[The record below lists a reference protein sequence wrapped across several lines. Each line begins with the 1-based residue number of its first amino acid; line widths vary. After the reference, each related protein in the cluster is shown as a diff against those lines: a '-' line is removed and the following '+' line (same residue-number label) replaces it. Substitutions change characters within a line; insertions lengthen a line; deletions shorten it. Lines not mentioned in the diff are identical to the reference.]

1 MVTPSKV
8 RREENMAPTINFL
21 NTSILVTVLALSGF
35 AYTQTDKANVAGEK
49 IETRDPSA
57 NVLVETMDRTIK
69 PSIGQ
74 IELSPDGS
82 KMLML
87 RAIENNYYAFAINLK
102 NKKNNPVMAS
112 DPGNFS
118 LNWCKWANNKKI
130 ICSGSGTIET
140 KARGSRRGPRGA
152 AGAMEG
158 RLMYVVNQDGSKAT
172 KLIKKYIPQQSE
184 KEPKYD
190 SPIQDSVISWLPD
203 SPNEILIQYNRESYR
218 WPSVYRLNINN
229 NKMKRVRKYKQ
240 QVSQWLADD
249 QGNVKMGIGY
259 KDQGMRLYLVEDNST
274 RELKDEEIAG
284 LLPAFP
290 LGFSDDSQTIY
301 LAQRNEIGAQKI
313 TGVALGDFTNRSTLY
328 SSQVA
333 PFSSDLYSPAA
344 LRGPGIPRYEP
355 ETPIQHL
362 IGAAAKQHFEAV
374 AKAIPG
380 DKETVVSRTSDW
392 GKFVVYSWDN
402 SSYAYYLFDTSN
414 NQLVKLGGS

>member
-1 MVTPSKV
+1 
-8 RREENMAPTINFL
+8 MALKRNFL
-21 NTSILVTVLALSGF
+21 TTSILATVLALSGL
-35 AYTQTDKANVAGEK
+35 AYTQTNKGSVAGEK
-49 IETRDPSA
+49 IETRSSSTNA
-57 NVLVETMDRTIK
+57 LVETMDRIIK

-74 IELSPDGS
+74 IELSPDGN

-87 RAIENNYYAFAINLK
+87 RAIENNYYAFSINLK

-140 KARGSRRGPRGA
+140 KARGSRRGPRSA
-152 AGAMEG
+152 AGEMEG
-158 RLMYVVNQDGSKAT
+158 RLMYVVNQDGSNAT

-203 SPNEILIQYNRESYR
+203 SPNEILIQYNRENFR

-240 QVSQWLADD
+240 QVSQWLSDD
-249 QGNVKMGIGY
+249 QGNVKMGIGF
-259 KDQGMRLYLVEDNST
+259 KDQQMRLYLVEDNST
-274 RELKDEEIAG
+274 RELKGEEIAG

-290 LGFSDDSQTIY
+290 LSFSADSQSIY
-301 LAQRNEIGAQKI
+301 LAQRNEIGSQKI
-313 TGVALGDFTNRSTLY
+313 TGVTLADFTNRSTVY

-333 PFSSDLYSPAA
+333 PSPDDLYSPSA
-344 LRGPGIPRYEP
+344 LRGPGMLKYVP
-355 ETPIQHL
+355 ETPIRHL
-362 IGAAAKQHFEAV
+362 ISGAPKQHFDAV

-380 DKETVVSRTSDW
+380 DKETVVSRSSDW
-392 GKFVVYSWDN
+392 SKFIVYAWDKA
-402 SSYAYYLFDTSN
+402 SYTYYLFDTSN

>member
-1 MVTPSKV
+1 MTIIS
-8 RREENMAPTINFL
+8 RILTTTLLIIIFTATGQANPTNL
-21 NTSILVTVLALSGF
+21 PA
-35 AYTQTDKANVAGEK
+35 
-49 IETRDPSA
+49 
-57 NVLVETMDRTIK
+57 IK
-69 PSIGQ
+69 Q
-74 IELSPDGS
+74 IELSPDGN

-130 ICSGSGTIET
+130 ICSGSGTVET
-140 KARGSRRGPRGA
+140 KARGSRRGPSSA
-152 AGAMEG
+152 AGEMEG
-158 RLMYVVNQDGSKAT
+158 RLMYVVNQDGSNAT

-203 SPNEILIQYNRESYR
+203 SPNEILIQYNRENFR

-229 NKMKRVRKYKQ
+229 NKMKRVRKFKP
-240 QVSQWLADD
+240 QVSQWLSDD

-259 KDQGMRLYLVEDNST
+259 KDEQMRLYLVEDNST
-274 RELKDEEIAG
+274 RELKGEEIAG
-284 LLPAFP
+284 LLPAYP
-290 LGFSDDSQTIY
+290 RGFSEDGQTIY
-301 LAQRNEIGAQKI
+301 LSRRNEIGAQQI
-313 TGVALGDFTNRSTLY
+313 VGVTLTDFTNRSTLY

-333 PFSSDLYSPAA
+333 PSADDLYSPSA
-344 LRGPGIPRYEP
+344 LRGPGIPRYIP
-355 ETPIQHL
+355 ETPIKHL
-362 IGAAAKQHFEAV
+362 ISATPKQRFDSV

-392 GKFVVYSWDN
+392 RKFIVYAWDKA
-402 SSYAYYLFDTSN
+402 SYTYYLFDTSN
-414 NQLVKLGGS
+414 NQLMKLGGS